1 MYDFP
6 RMKFDTLQVKF
17 TRLQEIGMFQK
28 HCVHKVKLN
37 VLQKFDMS
45 QERLARFEELCGLQ
59 KSGLCQ
65 ARVVV
70 IQTLAVPLEFEVP
83 Q

>member
-1 MYDFP
+1 MYDLP
-6 RMKFDTLQVKF
+6 RMKFDMLQVKCVEL
-17 TRLQEIGMFQK
+17 REIGMFQK
-28 HCVHKVKLN
+28 HCVRNVKLN

-45 QERLARFEELCGLQ
+45 QERLARFEELCGIQ

-70 IQTLAVPLEFEVP
+70 IQTLAVLLEFEVP